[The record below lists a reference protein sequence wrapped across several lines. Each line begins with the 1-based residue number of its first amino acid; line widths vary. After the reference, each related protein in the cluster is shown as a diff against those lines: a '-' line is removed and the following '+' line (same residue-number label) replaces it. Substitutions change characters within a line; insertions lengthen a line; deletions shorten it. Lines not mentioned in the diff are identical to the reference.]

1 MNGKQAKHTVDR
13 MMDLLGEGNFP
24 DAIDR
29 DNSTLGV
36 IKSAN
41 KEAKS
46 GKTPDSKKVRAEIE
60 DANFMCKKLVNAI
73 KKVFTCTSTDEIEN
87 IPEIDYIRSRSE
99 LDSDALTLLCSQIEN
114 TVSASDSLVDS
125 IKCVEVD
132 PKLYGMLSNLNK
144 SLIDLLK
151 YRAQLICDLKDE
163 YENIMSDV
171 VARAGMSKKKTPN
184 TISISSD
191 SSSSQTKP
199 TPQPEETASDDNVS
213 DSVDEADE
221 HEDAHNDNISNPPAS
236 TLSIPADYKV
246 DDTNYNT
253 QLDEGAIEKISDEL
267 EGVVFSNSKELMAL
281 VNDEHAQ

>member
-1 MNGKQAKHTVDR
+1 MNSKQANHTIDR
-13 MMDLLGEGNFP
+13 MMDMLGEGNFP

-29 DNSTLGV
+29 DNCTLGTV
-36 IKSAN
+36 KDAN
-41 KEAKS
+41 RDIKS
-46 GKTPDSKKVRAEIE
+46 GKAPDAKKVKDEIS

-73 KKVFTCTSTDEIEN
+73 KKVFTCTSAEEIEN

-99 LDSDALTLLCSQIEN
+99 LDSDALTLLCTQIEN

-163 YENIMSDV
+163 YENIMSEV
-171 VARAGMSKKKTPN
+171 VSRQGMAKKKSPN
-184 TISISSD
+184 AIITSIAD
-191 SSSSQTKP
+191 SVTSQEPSKESTKP
-199 TPQPEETASDDNVS
+199 KEETSKEEQNNTPEEKPKEDNTT
-213 DSVDEADE
+213 
-221 HEDAHNDNISNPPAS
+221 NPPES
-236 TLSIPADYKV
+236 TLSIPEDYKV

-253 QLDEGAIEKISDEL
+253 QLDEAAIEKTSDEL
-267 EGVVFSNSKELMAL
+267 EGVVFSSSKELMAL
-281 VNDEHAQ
+281 INDEHAR

>member
-29 DNSTLGV
+29 DNNTLGV

-46 GKTPDSKKVRAEIE
+46 GKAPDSKKVKTEIE

-73 KKVFTCTSTDEIEN
+73 KKVFTCTTAEEIEN

-171 VARAGMSKKKTPN
+171 VARSGMSKKKTPN
-184 TISISSD
+184 TASIPSD
-191 SSSSQTKP
+191 SSAQPEPEPASH
-199 TPQPEETASDDNVS
+199 PEETVSDDS
-213 DSVDEADE
+213 AGQGDEADE
-221 HEDAHNDNISNPPAS
+221 DKHKDNISNPPAS

-246 DDTNYNT
+246 DDTDYNT
-253 QLDEGAIEKISDEL
+253 KLDENAIEKTSDEL

-281 VNDEHAQ
+281 INDEHAK

>member
-1 MNGKQAKHTVDR
+1 MNTKQANHTIDR
-13 MMDLLGEGNFP
+13 MMDMLGEGNFP

-36 IKSAN
+36 IKSSN
-41 KEAKS
+41 KDISAGKS
-46 GKTPDSKKVRAEIE
+46 PDSKKIKEEIK

-73 KKVFTCTSTDEIEN
+73 KKVFTCTTQDEIEN

-99 LDSDALTLLCSQIEN
+99 LDSDALTLLCTQIEN

-151 YRAQLICDLKDE
+151 YRSQLICDLKDE
-163 YENIMSDV
+163 YENIMSE
-171 VARAGMSKKKTPN
+171 VASRSSSIKKKQPL
-184 TISISSD
+184 TIDVNNRNDVTTSNNESIKEDTTSNANINND
-191 SSSSQTKP
+191 DIK
-199 TPQPEETASDDNVS
+199 DNV
-213 DSVDEADE
+213 
-221 HEDAHNDNISNPPAS
+221 EDNTTNPPAS

-246 DDTNYNT
+246 DTTNYNIK
-253 QLDEGAIEKISDEL
+253 LNDAAIEKTSNEL
-267 EGVVFSNSKELMAL
+267 EGVVFSSTKELMAL
-281 VNDEHAQ
+281 INDEHSN

>member
-41 KEAKS
+41 KEAKK
-46 GKTPDSKKVRAEIE
+46 GKAPDSKKVKTEIE

-73 KKVFTCTSTDEIEN
+73 KKVFTCTSTEEIEN

-184 TISISSD
+184 TAAISSD
-191 SSSSQTKP
+191 SSNAQP
-199 TPQPEETASDDNVS
+199 EPAHQPEETVS
-213 DSVDEADE
+213 GEADE
-221 HEDAHNDNISNPPAS
+221 HEDGCNDNISNPPAS

-253 QLDEGAIEKISDEL
+253 KLDESTIEKISDEL

-281 VNDEHAQ
+281 INDEHAQ

>member
-1 MNGKQAKHTVDR
+1 
-13 MMDLLGEGNFP
+13 MDMIGEGNFP

-29 DNSTLGV
+29 DNCTLGV

-41 KEAKS
+41 KDMSA
-46 GKTPDSKKVRAEIE
+46 GKQPDAKKVKEEIK

-73 KKVFTCTSTDEIEN
+73 KKVFTCTSADEIEN

-99 LDSDALTLLCSQIEN
+99 LDSDALTLLCTQIEN

-163 YENIMSDV
+163 YENIMSEV
-171 VARAGMSKKKTPN
+171 VSRQGMSKKKSPN
-184 TISISSD
+184 AIITSTAD
-191 SSSSQTKP
+191 SAASQEASKESTEPKEDAP
-199 TPQPEETASDDNVS
+199 KEVNSTPEEETSKEDNTT
-213 DSVDEADE
+213 
-221 HEDAHNDNISNPPAS
+221 NPPAS
-236 TLSIPADYKV
+236 TLSIPEDYKV

-253 QLDEGAIEKISDEL
+253 QLDEEAIEKTSDEL
-267 EGVVFSNSKELMAL
+267 EGVVFSSSKELMAL
-281 VNDEHAQ
+281 INDEHAK

>member
-1 MNGKQAKHTVDR
+1 MNTKQANHTIDR
-13 MMDLLGEGNFP
+13 MMDMLGEGNFP

-36 IKSAN
+36 IKSSN
-41 KEAKS
+41 KDISEGKS
-46 GKTPDSKKVRAEIE
+46 PDSKKIKEEIK

-73 KKVFTCTSTDEIEN
+73 KKVFTCTTQDEIEN

-99 LDSDALTLLCSQIEN
+99 LDSDALTLLCTQIEN

-151 YRAQLICDLKDE
+151 YRSQLICDLKDE
-163 YENIMSDV
+163 YENIMSE
-171 VARAGMSKKKTPN
+171 VASRSSSMKKKQPLSIDVNNRNAVTLATNEGIKDDVSSNIN
-184 TISISSD
+184 TNTGD
-191 SSSSQTKP
+191 T
-199 TPQPEETASDDNVS
+199 E
-213 DSVDEADE
+213 
-221 HEDAHNDNISNPPAS
+221 DNIEDNTTNPPAS

-246 DDTNYNT
+246 DTTNYNIK
-253 QLDEGAIEKISDEL
+253 LNDAAIEKTSNEL
-267 EGVVFSNSKELMAL
+267 EGVVFSSTKELMAL
-281 VNDEHAQ
+281 INDEHSN

>member
-1 MNGKQAKHTVDR
+1 MNDKKAKHTIDR
-13 MMDLLGEGNFP
+13 MMDMLGEGDFP

-29 DNSTLGV
+29 DNCTLGTV
-36 IKSAN
+36 RSVN
-41 KEAKS
+41 KDISS
-46 GKTPDSKKVRAEIE
+46 GKTLDTKKVKEEIS

-73 KKVFTCTSTDEIEN
+73 KKVFTCTTTEEIEN

-99 LDSDALTLLCSQIEN
+99 LDSDALTLLCAQIEN

-171 VARAGMSKKKTPN
+171 VSRAGVAKKKSPN
-184 TISISSD
+184 VIITSSE
-191 SSSSQTKP
+191 SNTTQSQTEDVKP
-199 TPQPEETASDDNVS
+199 SVPEIPKVEEGLAEESGQEDNTT
-213 DSVDEADE
+213 
-221 HEDAHNDNISNPPAS
+221 NPPTS
-236 TLSIPADYKV
+236 TLSIPEDYKA
-246 DDTNYNT
+246 DETNYNT
-253 QLDEGAIEKISDEL
+253 ELDEDIIEKTSDEL
-267 EGVVFSNSKELMAL
+267 EGVVFSSSKELMAL
-281 VNDEHAQ
+281 INDEHAK